1 MMATLIEANNLV
13 KLYQMGDETVH
24 ALDGVSFSVPRGDYC
39 AIVGPSGSGKS
50 TMMNI
55 LGGLDTPTSGR
66 IVIDGAD
73 IAELSDEQLAGFRN
87 KTIGFIFQ
95 SFNLLPRLSALENVE
110 LPMIYGGVLP
120 KERRERAAELLHR
133 VGLGERMGHRPT
145 QLSGGQQ
152 QRVAIARALAG
163 RPALVLADEPTGAL
177 DTNTG
182 KEILALFS
190 QLNSEGATIVIVTHD
205 HEVAAATRRTIEM
218 RDGHI
223 VSDKQNGSRAA

>member
-13 KLYQMGDETVH
+13 KLYQMGDETLH

-133 VGLGERMGHRPT
+133 VGLRERMGHRPT

-177 DTNTG
+177 DSNTG

>member
-1 MMATLIEANNLV
+1 MTALIEANNLV

-66 IVIDGAD
+66 IVIDGSD
-73 IAELSDEQLAGFRN
+73 IAALSDEQLAGFRN

-163 RPALVLADEPTGAL
+163 KPALVLADEPTGAL

-182 KEILALFS
+182 KEILALFR

-205 HEVAAATRRTIEM
+205 HEVAAATKRTIEM